1 MAILLVQEVL
11 LKDALAMRVL
21 KNYFDEFV
29 RLERFPTYA
38 RFFVYKEGLPQ
49 DATEVTCTLQQ
60 DPNGIYEVV
69 KVEVKCSTV

>member
-60 DPNGIYEVV
+60 DTDGIYELI
-69 KVEVKCSTV
+69 KVEVKV